1 MRLSAETAHAI
12 REQVSRIAPES
23 DCYLFGSRVMDYA
36 RGGDIDL
43 LLLTPEKLP
52 LSQIRGI
59 RRGILNVIG
68 EQKLDI
74 VNFPRSGMHPSRK
87 RPWSMPA
94 DYESG
99 NRPVRAEIQ
108 PGPAR
113 SGIAF
118 LRKVLGEMQD
128 TGSSSTPLL

>member
-1 MRLSAETAHAI
+1 
-12 REQVSRIAPES
+12 
-23 DCYLFGSRVMDYA
+23 MDNA

-74 VNFPRSGMHPSRK
+74 VNFPRSGRHPFK
-87 RPWSMPA
+87 DA
-94 DYESG
+94 ALEH
-99 NRPVRAEIQ
+99 A
-108 PGPAR
+108 
-113 SGIAF
+113 
-118 LRKVLGEMQD
+118 LRL
-128 TGSSSTPLL
+128 

>member
-1 MRLSAETAHAI
+1 MRLSADTAQAI

-23 DCYLFGSRVMDYA
+23 ECYLFGSRVIDNA

-43 LLLTPEKLP
+43 LLLTHEKLP

-74 VNFPRSGMHPSRK
+74 VNFPRSGRHPFK
-87 RPWSMPA
+87 DA
-94 DYESG
+94 ALEH
-99 NRPVRAEIQ
+99 
-108 PGPAR
+108 AR
-113 SGIAF
+113 R
-118 LRKVLGEMQD
+118 L
-128 TGSSSTPLL
+128 